1 MIVINKAITNAEE
14 GGAELNVNSCCKCR
28 EGFIMGNEVYC
39 NLDGQFHPLY
49 DDFECKSF
57 IPKNANGKQP
67 QDYHRY
73 KSIHI

>member
-1 MIVINKAITNAEE
+1 MTEINKAITNAKE

-57 IPKNANGKQP
+57 IPKKCK
-67 QDYHRY
+67 R
-73 KSIHI
+73 